1 MTRHRASRAQRPMV
15 DISPAATPESM
26 PCCNSIST
34 PTPAAESSTISR
46 AAMTNIHATGFSS
59 DVTLRPLPA
68 SACCTAFSGTRVIR
82 ATKPLSPVSVTSSC
96 VAGSAGHNSLWLL
109 WDVARK
115 SLSPVI
121 SARNA
126 GQRASSSAGVPVS
139 TIRPLSSTTT
149 RLAS

>member
-1 MTRHRASRAQRPMV
+1 MTRHRASRAQRPMI

-34 PTPAAESSTISR
+34 PTPAAESSAISR

-59 DVTLRPLPA
+59 DVTLRPLPT

-96 VAGSAGHNSLWLL
+96 VAGSAYHNSLWLL
-109 WDVARK
+109 WDVVQKIAVAGHQCAERRTARFK
-115 SLSPVI
+115 FCRGSGIHHTALIQHHNP
-121 SARNA
+121 A
-126 GQRASSSAGVPVS
+126 G
-139 TIRPLSSTTT
+139 
-149 RLAS
+149 

>member
-1 MTRHRASRAQRPMV
+1 MI

-34 PTPAAESSTISR
+34 PTPAAESSAISR

-59 DVTLRPLPA
+59 DVTCDLYRPAPA
-68 SACCTAFSGTRVIR
+68 VLHFPVRGSYGRQNLYPRIR
-82 ATKPLSPVSVTSSC
+82 YIVFV
-96 VAGSAGHNSLWLL
+96 VGSAGHNSLYCGTWPENRCRRSSCAERRT
-109 WDVARK
+109 ARFK
-115 SLSPVI
+115 FC
-121 SARNA
+121 R
-126 GQRASSSAGVPVS
+126 VPVS